1 MSITEVEAQVQ
12 TVFDE
17 SHVHVARVYSN
28 ALINAATD
36 QNILQLVVDEVQEV
50 SAFFKAKAELLT
62 LFVDGSLSPT
72 DSDGLIQ
79 RAFSGQVHNLVLNL
93 LRVLID
99 KGRIGLIHA
108 LADRLKSDT
117 DNLLGRCRVFV
128 QVAKN
133 LGDHDRLTL
142 EKQLQ
147 DRLGLVPQIEY
158 SIDPSLIGGLVIRI
172 GDLQFDSSI
181 RSRLEQLRKN
191 LLEGKIHE
199 IQSRRDQLHTS
210 A

>member
-1 MSITEVEAQVQ
+1 MTSTEATAQVS

-17 SHVHVARVYSN
+17 SQTQVARVYSN
-28 ALINAATD
+28 ALMNAAEKAGV
-36 QNILQLVVDEVQEV
+36 LQLVVDEVDEIARLFAGKPALL
-50 SAFFKAKAELLT
+50 SAFLDRSGKTEQ
-62 LFVDGSLSPT
+62 T
-72 DSDGLIQ
+72 DKLIVK
-79 RAFSGQVHNLVLNL
+79 AFSGQVHELVLNL
-93 LRVLID
+93 LRVLND
-99 KGRIGLIHA
+99 KGRLSIIHA
-108 LADRLKSDT
+108 LADRLKSDS
-117 DNLLGRCRVFV
+117 DSLLGRCRVYV
-128 QVAKN
+128 KVARQ
-133 LGDHDRLTL
+133 LDSTAQ
-142 EKQLQ
+142 EKLVNQLQ
-147 DRLGLVPQIEY
+147 DRLGLVPQIQY

>member
-1 MSITEVEAQVQ
+1 MSTTEVDVKVQ

-36 QNILQLVVDEVQEV
+36 QNILQLVVDEVQDV
-50 SAFFKAKAELLT
+50 SAFFKANPEMLA
-62 LFVDGSLSPT
+62 LFVDGSLDASES
-72 DSDGLIQ
+72 DSLIQ
-79 RAFSGQVHNLVLNL
+79 RAFSGQVHILVLNL
-93 LRVLID
+93 LRVLIG

-128 QVAKN
+128 QVAKI

-158 SIDPSLIGGLVIRI
+158 SVDPSLIGGLVIRI

-181 RSRLEQLRKN
+181 RSRLVQLRKN

>member
-1 MSITEVEAQVQ
+1 MSITEVEVQAQ

-50 SAFFKAKAELLT
+50 SAFFKSKPELLA
-62 LFVDGSLSPT
+62 LFVENALGASE
-72 DSDGLIQ
+72 SDALIQ
-79 RAFSGQVHNLVLNL
+79 RAFSGQVHLLVLNL
-93 LRVLID
+93 LRVLNE
-99 KGRIGLIHA
+99 KSRIGLIHA

-128 QVAKN
+128 QVARK
-133 LGDHDRLTL
+133 LDERDLLKL

-147 DRLGLVPQIEY
+147 DRLNLIPQIEY

>member
-1 MSITEVEAQVQ
+1 MSITEVEVQAQ

-50 SAFFKAKAELLT
+50 SAFFKSKPELLA
-62 LFVDGSLSPT
+62 LFVENALGASE
-72 DSDGLIQ
+72 SDALIQ
-79 RAFSGQVHNLVLNL
+79 RAFSGQVHLLVLNL
-93 LRVLID
+93 LRVLNE
-99 KGRIGLIHA
+99 KSRIGLIHA
-108 LADRLKSDT
+108 LANRLKSDT

-128 QVAKN
+128 QVARK
-133 LGDHDRLTL
+133 LDERDLLKL

-147 DRLGLVPQIEY
+147 DRLNLIPQIEY